1 MSEMQNIKIFQ
12 QNDKYFEAFSKKKQ
26 KYIQTTISNVPLQN
40 MINLQEIQYEDTLN
54 EKDKKKLIEFN
65 KMNACCC
72 PCCGCCSFCLT
83 NDIIKIKINNIISI
97 CINLIFI
104 LILMIIDSYYITKLI
119 SLNLFYFQEFFYLI
133 KSFENKI
140 LISYLVLYI
149 IILILEIL
157 LILIHKNKIPK
168 LNNILIKDNPVI
180 ILIIN
185 IIFFI
190 LFFVYEGLFILL
202 FLFILFEGIIYSIN
216 YNLSAKNKSKEEI
229 DSLTP
234 FFIYHCIFSFIFC
247 IVQSSMHKIVIKSLW
262 FYLSLNYDEK
272 QKKVVTKKTS
282 LYVEGTIDNVEVK
295 LDNLYLHNI
304 VSKKNYIFK
313 QVRLQSLPKYIYVK
327 LENEAIK
334 NILSLTDWE
343 YPVLNDISKLLIDII
358 SRIYKMLFADIL
370 FFRFD
375 ILKYKEYNSL
385 HDIITNDNK
394 FKDWLLDYG
403 KFEYRISVSR
413 FVLYLISFII
423 ISFLMIKR
431 IFYGGFSR
439 YILILISYFL
449 SLFFI
454 LLNFIYTFIFF
465 IIEILIIL
473 SLIAL
478 FKINKTNDK
487 DNELYSLKFTCIF
500 LLFIHG
506 LLNLFIFGLL
516 IHLFIKNI
524 RLIKIL
530 NQIRFAT
537 YNLNKNITPTETGKD
552 IEFIYRGID
561 FKHYSLREIFPM
573 SGYPRYMFYDLNVNE
588 IVNIDTGSNDEMNKE
603 I

>member
-1 MSEMQNIKIFQ
+1 
-12 QNDKYFEAFSKKKQ
+12 
-26 KYIQTTISNVPLQN
+26 
-40 MINLQEIQYEDTLN
+40 
-54 EKDKKKLIEFN
+54 
-65 KMNACCC
+65 MNACCC

-104 LILMIIDSYYITKLI
+104 IILMIIDSNYITSLV
-119 SLNLFYFQEFFYLI
+119 SLNLSNFYYTEEFIILI
-133 KSFENKI
+133 KIFENKI

-216 YNLSAKNKSKEEI
+216 YNHSAKNKSKEEI

-358 SRIYKMLFADIL
+358 STIYKMLFADIL

-454 LLNFIYTFIFF
+454 LLNFIYIFIFF

-588 IVNIDTGSNDEMNKE
+588 IVNIDTGSNDEMNKG